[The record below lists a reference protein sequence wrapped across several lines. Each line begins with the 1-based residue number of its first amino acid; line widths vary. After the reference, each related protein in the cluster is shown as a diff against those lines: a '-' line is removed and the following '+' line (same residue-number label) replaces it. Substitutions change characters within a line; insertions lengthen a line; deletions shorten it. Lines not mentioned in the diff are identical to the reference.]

1 MMADKTK
8 NNEKKEIQ
16 KTEPQK
22 PQVPQLVSE
31 DGSDF
36 QCYLDTAK
44 FNQMW
49 RASQVFANSEI
60 VPTQYRG
67 KPNDCFIA
75 LQMAMR
81 CKCDPMAFM
90 QGTYVVYGRPGMEA
104 KLAIALMN
112 SRGPFDGPVQW
123 KFDGAGASRKCT
135 AYATHQQT
143 GEICQ
148 ATVSWEMAEKEGW
161 TKKSG
166 SKWQTMPDL
175 MFMYRSAVF
184 LGRLYCPE
192 VLYGMQTVEEIVD
205 VGPTAQPTENIAAEL
220 GVNGL
225 KKKIESQEIKSP
237 AEPPKRGRPPK
248 EQQPAEEPD
257 PETQKKAE
265 QIEKMKTAP
274 KPKDYCPDC
283 DEVIEQE
290 HHGTNSKGETVCDFH
305 GKVLIERP

>member
-1 MMADKTK
+1 MAEDNVATK
-8 NNEKKEIQ
+8 PTETQEIQ
-16 KTEPQK
+16 KTEAQK
-22 PQVPQLVSE
+22 PAPLISIDE
-31 DGSDF
+31 GDF

-49 RASQVFANSEI
+49 RAAQVFSSSEI
-60 VPTQYRG
+60 VPTQYRN

-123 KFDGAGASRKCT
+123 KFEGKGASRSCT
-135 AYATHQQT
+135 AYAKHKQT
-143 GEICQ
+143 GGMCE
-148 ATVSWEMAEKEGW
+148 ATITWDMAEKEGW
-161 TKKSG
+161 TKKQG

-175 MFMYRSAVF
+175 MFMYRSAAF

-205 VGPTAQPTENIAAEL
+205 VGPRPEDTNIVAIQAPQAGNAAVAEKLTQRKKVESTEQ
-220 GVNGL
+220 
-225 KKKIESQEIKSP
+225 K
-237 AEPPKRGRPPK
+237 
-248 EQQPAEEPD
+248 PAEEKKDKLPVPD
-257 PETQKKAE
+257 VNELRAKWICDVCGRLVVELKKNDKGKAVCPYADCLAVGEVRET
-265 QIEKMKTAP
+265 TD
-274 KPKDYCPDC
+274 KDFEPA
-283 DEVIEQE
+283 
-290 HHGTNSKGETVCDFH
+290 K
-305 GKVLIERP
+305 